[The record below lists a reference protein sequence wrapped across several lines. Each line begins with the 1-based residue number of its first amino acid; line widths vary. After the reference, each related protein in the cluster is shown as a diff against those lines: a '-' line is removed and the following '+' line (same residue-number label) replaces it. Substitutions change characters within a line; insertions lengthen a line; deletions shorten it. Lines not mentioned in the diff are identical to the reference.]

1 MSKQTS
7 ENLRYLL
14 WRAGVDRQNWPA
26 QLAEWAD
33 CDQQRAKALLKEAEL
48 LPDEQEQI
56 AERMNVTEED
66 LQFKRLVEGLDILWE
81 NLRYFFESLEH
92 GEGKKLAADTGT
104 DQVTVSRWR
113 TEGQRPR
120 KYNQVAL
127 CHFFGLPSDTD
138 LEHDPVFLSMSP
150 ISDRR
155 RRDWL
160 RERIDL
166 LDAAE
171 LQDLFPALERLF
183 RD

>member
-1 MSKQTS
+1 MSNQTS
-7 ENLRYLL
+7 ENLKYLL
-14 WRAGVDRQNWPA
+14 WHEGVDRKDWPE
-26 QLAEWAD
+26 QLADWAD
-33 CDQQRAKALLKEAEL
+33 CDQHRAKTLLKGAEL

-56 AERMNVTEED
+56 AERANVTEED
-66 LQFKRLVEGLDILWE
+66 LQFKRLVERVDIFQE
-81 NLRYFFESLEH
+81 NLRYLFDSLEH
-92 GEGKKLAADTGT
+92 GEGKVLATGT
-104 DQVTVSRWR
+104 GADKNTVSRWR
-113 TEGQRPR
+113 TEKQRPQ
-120 KYNQVAL
+120 KPNQVAL

-138 LEHDPVFLSMSP
+138 LEDDPIFLSMSP

-155 RRDWL
+155 RREWL